1 MKLTDYNKF
10 ITANWKMNGSLSLA
24 EQFESFFLNKFNN
37 LKNLNAAIILCPPT
51 PYLFKFKKISKK
63 FDNFFI
69 GAQDCSTKKN
79 GSITGDVSS
88 TILKDLGCEFVIL
101 GHSERRLVFK
111 ENEEVISKKIHNS
124 LKENIIPI
132 FCIGENLQQKKE
144 KLTKEVLEFQILKSL
159 PKNIDLNKI
168 IIAYE
173 PVWSIGTGLIPKIEE
188 ISDTHHFIKNTVLRN
203 NNTKVLYGGS
213 VKANNYKRIL
223 DAVNVDGLLIGGASL
238 NLDEFNQILN
248 F

>member
-1 MKLTDYNKF
+1 MLEIDKFNK
-10 ITANWKMNGSLSLA
+10 IIIANWKLNGSLSFSN
-24 EQFESFFLNKFNN
+24 EYF
-37 LKNLNAAIILCPPT
+37 KNI
-51 PYLFKFKKISKK
+51 K
-63 FDNFFI
+63 FDHLSHNDKCVIICSPIPYISSINEKIFYK
-69 GAQDCSTKKN
+69 GAQDCSQFVN
-79 GSITGDVSS
+79 GAYTGEISIEM
-88 TILKDLGCEFVIL
+88 IKDLGCEFVIL
-101 GHSERRLVFK
+101 GHSERRLIFE
-111 ENEEVISKKIHNS
+111 ENEKVISKKIFNS

-144 KLTKEVLEFQILKSL
+144 KLTKKVLEFQILKSL
-159 PKNIDLNKI
+159 PKNVDLNNI
-168 IIAYE
+168 ILAYE

-188 ISDTHHFIKNTVLRN
+188 ISDTHHFIKNEILKN